1 MGGISRRTF
10 LQGAAAASGGVVAG
24 GSLQTLFAGAANASG
39 ARHGTDPALFE
50 LGPVEDLRD
59 GVVRL
64 WLPPG
69 FEYRSFHDTDGAP
82 VILDDGTTLPGRHD
96 GMAAFR
102 AKNGNVWL
110 VRNHEQNN
118 PPAAQN
124 PQNAFGPGDP
134 YDQHGLGG
142 TTTSLVTPRGEV
154 LDAFTSLNG
163 TMMNCSGGRMPWR
176 AWITC
181 EETVNGP
188 DVGPDFTGVSN
199 EFLEQPHGF
208 IFEVP
213 AGRESNRT
221 PIKSAGR
228 FAHEAAAYSPREGI
242 VYLTEDNFAYPSGFY
257 RYVPPSNPMHVGHL
271 EDGGQLQML
280 KVADVDQAHLE
291 AAQTIGA
298 RYRIEW
304 VDIDEPYPGS
314 EGRFTAATTN
324 DQALNFVGNQGR
336 AKGAAGFSRLEGAT
350 FASGEIYFTSTQGG
364 GAAETGPVFTAGYGN
379 GTGQVWSYR
388 PRTQTLTCRYQSPN
402 ASALELPDNITAHDH
417 LGSIVICEDGPAD
430 NYVRRLDVNG
440 QLQDLAL
447 NRLRRNA
454 DPAITRFGEE
464 FAGATFGA
472 EGRTLFVNIQAA
484 QGITFAIWG
493 PWGRV
498 L

>member
-10 LQGAAAASGGVVAG
+10 LQGAAAASGGVVAS
-24 GSLQTLFAGAANASG
+24 GSLQTLFASAANASG
-39 ARHGTDPALFE
+39 GRARAFE
-50 LGPVEDLRD
+50 LGEIADRRD
-59 GVVRL
+59 GIVRL

-69 FEYRSFHDTDGAP
+69 FKYRSFHDTDGPP
-82 VILDDGTTLPGRHD
+82 VVLPDGTTLPGRHD

-102 AKNGNVWL
+102 ARDGNVWL
-110 VRNHEQNN
+110 VRNHELNN
-118 PPAAQN
+118 PTPPAAN
-124 PQNAFGPGDP
+124 PQDAFGPGRP
-134 YDQHGLGG
+134 YDAHGLGG
-142 TTTSLVTPRGEV
+142 TTTTLVTPKGEV

-163 TMMNCSGGRMPWR
+163 TMMNCAGGRMPWR

-188 DVGPDFTGVSN
+188 DVGNDFTGVSN

-213 AGRESNRT
+213 VGGQSNRT

-257 RYVPPSNPMHVGHL
+257 RYIAPSNPMVTGHL

-280 KVADVDQAHLE
+280 KVVGVDQAHLE

-298 RYRIEW
+298 RYRVEW
-304 VDIDEPYPGS
+304 VDIDKPYPGTD
-314 EGRFTAATTN
+314 GTFDNKPPN
-324 DQALNFVGNQGR
+324 DEALNFVGSQGR
-336 AKGAAGFSRLEGAT
+336 AKGAAHFSRLEGAT
-350 FASGEIYFTSTQGG
+350 FSNGEIYFTSTQGG
-364 GAAETGPVFTAGYGN
+364 GAAETGPELTAGYGN

-388 PRTQTLTCRYQSPN
+388 PRTKTLTCRYQAPN
-402 ASALELPDNITAHDH
+402 AAALELPDNITAHDH
-417 LGSIVICEDGPAD
+417 GAIVICEDGPID
-430 NYVRRLDVNG
+430 NYIRRLDADG

-447 NRLRRNA
+447 NRLRLNA
-454 DPAITRFGEE
+454 DPAVTRFGEE
-464 FAGATFGA
+464 FAGATFSPDGD
-472 EGRTLFVNIQAA
+472 TLFVNIQASR
-484 QGITFAIWG
+484 GITFAIWG
-493 PWGRV
+493 PWRRV